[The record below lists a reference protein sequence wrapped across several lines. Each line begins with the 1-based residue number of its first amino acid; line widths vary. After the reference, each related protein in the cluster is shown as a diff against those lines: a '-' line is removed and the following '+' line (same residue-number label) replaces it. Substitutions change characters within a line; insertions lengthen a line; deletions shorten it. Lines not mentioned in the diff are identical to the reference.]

1 MSSTRALVVAPLAS
15 ACTHGLGPAASID
28 SIDRVDIEGACRT

>member
-1 MSSTRALVVAPLAS
+1 MSSTRALVAAPPAI

-28 SIDRVDIEGACRT
+28 GIDHVDIEGACRA